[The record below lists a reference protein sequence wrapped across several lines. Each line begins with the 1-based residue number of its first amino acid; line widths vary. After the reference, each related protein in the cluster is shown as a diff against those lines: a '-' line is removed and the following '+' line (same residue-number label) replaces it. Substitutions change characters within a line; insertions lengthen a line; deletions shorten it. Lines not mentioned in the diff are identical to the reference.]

1 MTEKHKV
8 KNKPVAK
15 KTPGK
20 PWTKVVVLLCL
31 FLIGLYV
38 GFAGWT
44 RTYYEAL
51 AQEAQLSTEN
61 VDCSDPN
68 IGSYDEHG
76 LLYCTDEVYFA
87 AQQLELM
94 TNTSLLWTFF
104 LPDPMHLILSAFAF
118 GLTGSLV
125 TVIRVAAKKKCL
137 PNPADLFLTSGLGG
151 MTAIMLLG
159 ALYLLPSAVSGA
171 NITLK
176 PTLEPFLC
184 LFAGAYS
191 ESIQKWFQSIINKFF
206 NVKKEKP

>member
-8 KNKPVAK
+8 KNKLVAQ
-15 KTPGK
+15 KTPDN
-20 PWTKVVVLLCL
+20 PWPKAATLFGLL
-31 FLIGLYV
+31 LIGLYV

-61 VDCSDPN
+61 VDCGDPN
-68 IGSYDEHG
+68 TGVYDEND
-76 LLYCTDEVYFA
+76 LYCTEEVYFA

-94 TNTSLLWTFF
+94 SNAGLLWTFS
-104 LPDPMHLILSAFAF
+104 LPDPLHLVLSAFAF

-125 TVIRVAAKKKCL
+125 TVIRIAAKKKYL
-137 PNPADLFLTSGLGG
+137 PDPGKLSLASGLGG

-159 ALYLLPSAVSGA
+159 GLYLFPAAVSGA

-191 ESIQKWFQSIINKFF
+191 ENIQKWFQSIINKFF
-206 NVKKEKP
+206 SVKKEKP